1 MEENIIMLS
10 VITLITYFVVA
21 NPYTYA
27 VVSKVSGLKLKN
39 KTHHM
44 ILVGIH
50 SVVMTVLMYV
60 AYTMLIKDKEC
71 PPPPACPPPPPV
83 PECPVCDGDKP
94 ADQQQPPADQQQPPA
109 DQQQPPADQQ
119 QPPADQQQPPADQPP
134 ADQQQPS
141 SELLGSANANVI
153 EPFSF

>member
-83 PECPVCDGDKP
+83 PECPVCDGEKP
-94 ADQQQPPADQQQPPA
+94 ADQPPAD
-109 DQQQPPADQQ
+109 
-119 QPPADQQQPPADQPP
+119 QPPADQPP

-141 SELLGSANANVI
+141 SELLGSVNANVV

>member
-94 ADQQQPPADQQQPPA
+94 ADQ
-109 DQQQPPADQQ
+109 
-119 QPPADQQQPPADQPP
+119 PPADQPP

>member
-1 MEENIIMLS
+1 MMLS

-44 ILVGIH
+44 VLVGVH

-71 PPPPACPPPPPV
+71 PPPPSCPPPPPV

-94 ADQQQPPADQQQPPA
+94 ADQPPADQPPAD
-109 DQQQPPADQQ
+109 
-119 QPPADQQQPPADQPP
+119 QPPADQPP

-141 SELLGSANANVI
+141 SELLGSGGANVV

>member
-1 MEENIIMLS
+1 MEENIMLLS

-27 VVSKVSGLKLKN
+27 LVSKVTSLKLKN

-83 PECPVCDGDKP
+83 PECPVCDDDKP
-94 ADQQQPPADQQQPPA
+94 ED
-109 DQQQPPADQQ
+109 
-119 QPPADQQQPPADQPP
+119 QPPADQPP

-141 SELLGSANANVI
+141 SELLGSGGANVV

>member
-10 VITLITYFVVA
+10 VITLVTYFVVA

-83 PECPVCDGDKP
+83 PECPVCDDDK
-94 ADQQQPPADQQQPPA
+94 
-109 DQQQPPADQQ
+109 
-119 QPPADQQQPPADQPP
+119 PADQQQPPADQPP

-141 SELLGSANANVI
+141 SELLGSVNANVV

>member
-1 MEENIIMLS
+1 MEENIMMLS

-60 AYTMLIKDKEC
+60 AYTMLIKDKDC
-71 PPPPACPPPPPV
+71 QPPPECPPPPPV

-94 ADQQQPPADQQQPPA
+94 EEQPQAD
-109 DQQQPPADQQ
+109 
-119 QPPADQQQPPADQPP
+119 QPPADQPP

-141 SELLGSANANVI
+141 SELLSSSSANVV

>member
-27 VVSKVSGLKLKN
+27 LVSKVSGLKLKN

-94 ADQQQPPADQQQPPA
+94 ADQQQPPADQPPADQPPA
-109 DQQQPPADQQ
+109 DQQ
-119 QPPADQQQPPADQPP
+119 QPP

-141 SELLGSANANVI
+141 SELLGSANANVV

>member
-1 MEENIIMLS
+1 MEENIMMLS

-44 ILVGIH
+44 VLVGIH

-60 AYTMLIKDKEC
+60 AYTMLIKDTE
-71 PPPPACPPPPPV
+71 CPPPPPV
-83 PECPVCDGDKP
+83 PECPVCDSDEYQP
-94 ADQQQPPADQQQPPA
+94 PVDQQQPPAEQQQPPAEQPTADQQLSADQQQPP
-109 DQQQPPADQQ
+109 
-119 QPPADQQQPPADQPP
+119 
-134 ADQQQPS
+134 
-141 SELLGSANANVI
+141 SELLGSANANVV

>member
-1 MEENIIMLS
+1 MEENIILLS

-27 VVSKVSGLKLKN
+27 LVSKVTSLKLKN

-50 SVVMTVLMYV
+50 SVVMTVLMYM

-83 PECPVCDGDKP
+83 PECPVCDGEKP
-94 ADQQQPPADQQQPPA
+94 EDQQQPPEE
-109 DQQQPPADQQ
+109 
-119 QPPADQQQPPADQPP
+119 QPPADQPP
-134 ADQQQPS
+134 ADQQPS
-141 SELLGSANANVI
+141 SELLDSGVVNLV

>member
-27 VVSKVSGLKLKN
+27 LVSKLSGLKLKN

-44 ILVGIH
+44 VLVGIH

-60 AYTMLIKDKEC
+60 AYTMLIKDIE
-71 PPPPACPPPPPV
+71 CPPPPPV
-83 PECPVCDGDKP
+83 PECPVCDSDKP
-94 ADQQQPPADQQQPPA
+94 EE
-109 DQQQPPADQQ
+109 
-119 QPPADQQQPPADQPP
+119 QPPADQPP
-134 ADQQQPS
+134 ADQQQPP
-141 SELLGSANANVI
+141 SELLGSANANVV

>member
-1 MEENIIMLS
+1 MEENIIMLT

-27 VVSKVSGLKLKN
+27 LVSKISGLKLKN

-44 ILVGIH
+44 ILVGVH

-60 AYTMLIKDKEC
+60 AYTMLIKDKVC
-71 PPPPACPPPPPV
+71 PPPPSCPPV
-83 PECPVCDGDKP
+83 PECPVCDN
-94 ADQQQPPADQQQPPA
+94 DQQPTDEQQPPAEQPPAEQPPAEQPPVDQQPP
-109 DQQQPPADQQ
+109 
-119 QPPADQQQPPADQPP
+119 
-134 ADQQQPS
+134 
-141 SELLGSANANVI
+141 SELLGSGGANVI

>member
-83 PECPVCDGDKP
+83 PECPVCDGEKP
-94 ADQQQPPADQQQPPA
+94 AD
-109 DQQQPPADQQ
+109 
-119 QPPADQQQPPADQPP
+119 QPPADQPP